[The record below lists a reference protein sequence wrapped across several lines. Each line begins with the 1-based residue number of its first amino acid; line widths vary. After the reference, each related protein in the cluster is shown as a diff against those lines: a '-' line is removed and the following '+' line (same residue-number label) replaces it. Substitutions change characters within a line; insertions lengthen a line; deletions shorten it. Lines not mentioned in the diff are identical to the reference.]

1 VGYLA
6 EAETRGE
13 LVFKDVD
20 SLRQLISKLSRSVN
34 AEEWLSSLR
43 DSGRASALEVDS
55 VVFEEA
61 VVDEEGRVH
70 VKFSGRE
77 DWPAPAAPPDE
88 NPVDWLKSITAAGV
102 WESEISKSLDSWGD
116 ASILLFYT
124 ADYIEKRR
132 QELLSWWM
140 DALGD
145 VAGGL

>member
-1 VGYLA
+1 MA

-13 LVFKDVD
+13 LVFKDVN
-20 SLRQLISKLSRSVN
+20 SLSQLISKISKVDV
-34 AEEWLSSLR
+34 AWEWLSSLHE
-43 DSGRASALEVDS
+43 SGRADTLDIDA

-116 ASILLFYT
+116 ESILIFYT

-145 VAGGL
+145 VMGGL

>member
-1 VGYLA
+1 MA

-13 LVFKDVD
+13 LVFRDVN
-20 SLRQLISKLSRSVN
+20 SLSQLISKISKVDVAWR
-34 AEEWLSSLR
+34 WLSSLR
-43 DSGRASALEVDS
+43 ESGRADTLDIDA

-116 ASILLFYT
+116 ESILIFYT
-124 ADYIEKRR
+124 ADYIKKRR

-145 VAGGL
+145 VMGGL